1 MKSTGRLIALLLVGL
16 VALSGCSAVR
26 SILSGGSGAADMR
39 PPILALG
46 EVVAEPTAPRFR
58 FYDSWASW

>member
-26 SILSGGSGAADMR
+26 SILSGGSGAVTAPADTT
-39 PPILALG
+39 AG

>member
-1 MKSTGRLIALLLVGL
+1 MKSIAKLIALLLVGL

-26 SILSGGSGAADMR
+26 SILSGGPGTGDGPAESSAAD
-39 PPILALG
+39 
-46 EVVAEPTAPRFR
+46 VAVAPSAPRFT